1 MQVDFSILAKLIEV
15 FWVNVL
21 LSGDNAI
28 LIALAC
34 RNLTPHQRRL
44 GIVLGSITAIILRL
58 VFSMLALPL
67 LSITGLKLAGAVL
80 LVWIATG
87 LIVGDDDDL
96 TGKIESHDRLW
107 RAVRAIA
114 LADLVLSLD
123 NVLVIVGIAHD
134 MPWMLVFG
142 LVFSIPLIVWGSE
155 AIGALIARY
164 PALVYLGAGLIGW
177 SAGELALSDSL
188 IASDA
193 QALSD
198 ASFDFLI
205 PAVTAAISIAGGV
218 VRQKWMI
225 RQRDRAR
232 NSSSV

>member
-1 MQVDFSILAKLIEV
+1 MQLDFSILAKLMEV

-34 RNLTPHQRRL
+34 RNLPTHQRRL
-44 GIVLGSITAIILRL
+44 GIVLGSITAIVLRL
-58 VFSMLALPL
+58 AFSMLALPL
-67 LSITGLKLAGAVL
+67 LSVAGLKLAGAVL
-80 LVWIATG
+80 LVWVATG
-87 LIVGDDDDL
+87 LILGDDDDL
-96 TGKIESHDRLW
+96 TEKIQSHDRLW

-155 AIGALIARY
+155 TIGALIAHY

-177 SAGELALSDSL
+177 SAGELAVSDSL
-188 IASDA
+188 IAGDA
-193 QALSD
+193 QALSQ
-198 ASFDFLI
+198 AGFDYLI
-205 PAVTAAISIAGGV
+205 PAATAAMSIVGGV
-218 VRQKWMI
+218 FRQKWML

-232 NSSSV
+232 NSSDV

>member
-1 MQVDFSILAKLIEV
+1 MQLDFSILAKLIEV

-34 RNLTPHQRRL
+34 RNLTAHQRRL
-44 GIVLGSITAIILRL
+44 GIVLGSIVAIILRL

-96 TGKIESHDRLW
+96 AGKIESHDRLW

-142 LVFSIPLIVWGSE
+142 LVLSIPLIVWGSE
-155 AIGALIARY
+155 AIGALVARY

-177 SAGELALSDSL
+177 SAGELALSDGL
-188 IASDA
+188 ISSDA
-193 QALSD
+193 QTLVD
-198 ASFDFLI
+198 ASFYLI
-205 PAVTAAISIAGGV
+205 VPAVTAATSIAGGIF
-218 VRQKWMI
+218 RQKRMI
-225 RQRDRAR
+225 RQRDRVQ

>member
-1 MQVDFSILAKLIEV
+1 MQLDFSILAKLIEV

-34 RNLTPHQRRL
+34 RNLPTHQRRL

-87 LIVGDDDDL
+87 LIVGDGDDL

-107 RAVRAIA
+107 WAVRAIA
-114 LADLVLSLD
+114 VADLVLSLD

-142 LVFSIPLIVWGSE
+142 LVLSIPLIVWGSE

-177 SAGELALSDSL
+177 SAGELALSDGL
-188 IASDA
+188 IAGDA
-193 QALSD
+193 LALGD
-198 ASFDFLI
+198 ASFYFI
-205 PAVTAAISIAGGV
+205 VPAVTAATSIAGGIF
-218 VRQKWMI
+218 RQKRMI